1 MVLVVEGAVQH
12 NGVLLAYL
20 GLPVATRARARCG
33 DGASANYSG
42 APSRSRF
49 PKIFDVVEV
58 VGNVQSV

>member
-1 MVLVVEGAVQH
+1 MQH
-12 NGVLLAYL
+12 NVGLVAYL

-33 DGASANYSG
+33 VGASANYSG